1 MAKIQIKRGLQ
12 ANVENLSLSQGEL
25 AVALDT
31 GKLYVGSES
40 GKTLLNPEGGTADV
54 AVKLKTPREFS
65 ASGDASAQPVAFDG
79 SGNVN
84 LVLSLAQ
91 MSGLTAGTY
100 SKLTVDTKG
109 RVTAATNIEITDLPD
124 IPASKITGL
133 GTAAAKNVGKTS
145 GNVVAVESNG
155 KIDDSLIPALAIS
168 ETYEA
173 ADEAA
178 MLALNCQIGDIC
190 IRTDESKSYILSAS
204 PASTAANWKWL
215 KTPDCKV
222 LSINGKT
229 GAVTLAAPDVGAETL
244 LKNAA
249 AKTAPADADS
259 MAIVDSAASSA
270 TKKLTFTSLKAYLK
284 SYFDGLY
291 NKYVHPTYP
300 EKTSGLYKITVDA
313 TGHVSAVATV
323 TKADITALGIPAQ
336 DTVYTLPAATAST
349 LGGIKVGS
357 GLAVNAGVVSVGDI
371 DGGTF

>member
-79 SGNVN
+79 NGNVN

-124 IPASKITGL
+124 IPVSKITGL
-133 GTAAAKNVGKTS
+133 GTAAAKNVGKAS

-173 ADEAA
+173 TDEAA

-204 PASTAANWKWL
+204 PASTVANWKWL

-222 LSINGKT
+222 LSVNGKT
-229 GAVTLAAPDVGAETL
+229 GAVTLAASDVGAETL

-270 TKKLTFTSLKAYLK
+270 TKKLTFTALKAYLK

-291 NKYVHPTYP
+291 NKYVHPAYP
-300 EKTSGLYKITVDA
+300 EKASGLYKITVDA

-323 TKADITALGIPAQ
+323 AKADITALGIPAQ